1 MRGDLGSLGL
11 GMEQGEL
18 QGAAASAQAAK
29 TGAVRFPAFPSNERR
44 QGDKPVKVEQE
55 TIKPGKGR
63 E

>member
-1 MRGDLGSLGL
+1 
-11 GMEQGEL
+11 MEQGEL

-44 QGDKPVKVEQE
+44 QGDKPVTVEQE
-55 TIKPGKGR
+55 TMKPGKGR